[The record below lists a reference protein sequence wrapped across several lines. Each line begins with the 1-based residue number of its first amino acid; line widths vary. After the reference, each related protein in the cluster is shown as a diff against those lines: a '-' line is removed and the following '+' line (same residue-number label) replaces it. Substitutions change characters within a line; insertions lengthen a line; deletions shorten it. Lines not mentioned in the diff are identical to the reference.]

1 MKNIFKSLLVP
12 AFALAVVP
20 FFASCS
26 EDRDD
31 NPTLRQPACNL
42 TLTAPAGS
50 ETTTYDLLN
59 TESLAVTSGLDRWPS
74 NTELGLQTGLIA
86 LCRFSAHSRKAA
98 LIYYIIFLFK
108 PRPDFSERL
117 FFYAGYV
124 RARNTQNFRRFELR
138 IRRSAAQS
146 VTHA

>member
-20 FFASCS
+20 FFTSCS

-31 NPTLRQPACNL
+31 NPTLRQPAGNL

-59 TESLAVTSGLDRWPS
+59 T
-74 NTELGLQTGLIA
+74 
-86 LCRFSAHSRKAA
+86 
-98 LIYYIIFLFK
+98 
-108 PRPDFSERL
+108 
-117 FFYAGYV
+117 
-124 RARNTQNFRRFELR
+124 
-138 IRRSAAQS
+138 
-146 VTHA
+146 